1 MDFFVN
7 FFVAAVLAGT
17 PLLFGILGEIINEK
31 AGHLN
36 LGVEGMMSIGAVGG
50 FVVGYWT
57 DNLVF
62 ALIAAFVTGML
73 GALIYA
79 VLTVTFMA
87 DQNVT
92 GLTLTI
98 FGIGFSNF
106 VGDFVSEKSGSTS
119 LKLPEGI
126 LDSLGKVEIPFLTD
140 IPVLGKLLF
149 NYNIFVYLGVA
160 AAILCA
166 IYLHRTKAGL
176 NVRAVGEN
184 PAAADAA
191 GIPVTKLKYLNL
203 MLGGGL
209 CGIGGAYCSMIIC
222 NGVWVTSCVNGLG
235 WIAVALVIF
244 ATWNPN
250 RAILAA
256 LVFGGF
262 SVLKYYVPQ
271 VIPSSIFDMIPFLMT
286 IVVLVVTSIRFSK
299 ENAQPKSCGVN
310 YFSEER

>member
-57 DNLVF
+57 DNLVL
-62 ALIAAFVTGML
+62 ALAAAFVTGML

-106 VGDFVSEKSGSTS
+106 VGDFVREKSGNTS

-126 LDSLGKVEIPFLTD
+126 LDSLGKVKLPFLTD
-140 IPVLGKLLF
+140 IPVIGKLLF
-149 NYNIFVYLGVA
+149 NYNIFVYLGIA

-166 IYLHRTKAGL
+166 IYLHRTKIGL

-286 IVVLVVTSIRFSK
+286 IVVLIMTSIRSSK
-299 ENAQPKSCGVN
+299 ENSQPKSCGVN
-310 YFSEER
+310 YFREER

>member
-73 GALIYA
+73 CALIYA

-106 VGDFVSEKSGSTS
+106 VGDFVREKSGSTS

-149 NYNIFVYLGVA
+149 NYNIFGVA

-310 YFSEER
+310 YFREER

>member
-106 VGDFVSEKSGSTS
+106 VGDFVREKSGSTS

-160 AAILCA
+160 TAILCA

-286 IVVLVVTSIRFSK
+286 IVVLVVTSIRSSK

-310 YFSEER
+310 YFREER

>member
-106 VGDFVSEKSGSTS
+106 VGDFVREKSGSTS

-209 CGIGGAYCSMIIC
+209 CSMIIC

-310 YFSEER
+310 YFREER

>member
-106 VGDFVSEKSGSTS
+106 VGDFVREKSGSTS

-140 IPVLGKLLF
+140 IQGLGKLLF

-209 CGIGGAYCSMIIC
+209 CGIGGAYGSMIIC

-310 YFSEER
+310 YFREER

>member
-106 VGDFVSEKSGSTS
+106 VGDFVREKSGSTS

-299 ENAQPKSCGVN
+299 ENA
-310 YFSEER
+310 

>member
-73 GALIYA
+73 CALIYA

-106 VGDFVSEKSGSTS
+106 VGDFVKEKSGSTS

-310 YFSEER
+310 YFREER

>member
-1 MDFFVN
+1 
-7 FFVAAVLAGT
+7 
-17 PLLFGILGEIINEK
+17 ILGEIIYEK
-31 AGHLN
+31 AGHLY
-36 LGVEGMMSIGAVGG
+36 LCVVGLMSIGAVGG

-106 VGDFVSEKSGSTS
+106 VGDFVREKSGSTS

-310 YFSEER
+310 YFREER

>member
-57 DNLVF
+57 DNLVL
-62 ALIAAFVTGML
+62 ALAAAFVTGML

-106 VGDFVSEKSGSTS
+106 VGDFVREKSGNTS

-126 LDSLGKVEIPFLTD
+126 LDSLGKVKLPFLTD
-140 IPVLGKLLF
+140 IPVIGKLLF
-149 NYNIFVYLGVA
+149 NYNIFVYLGIA

-166 IYLHRTKAGL
+166 IYLHRTKTGL

-262 SVLKYYVPQ
+262 SVLKYYVHQ

-286 IVVLVVTSIRFSK
+286 IVVLIMTSIRSSK
-299 ENAQPKSCGVN
+299 ENSQPKSCGVN
-310 YFSEER
+310 YFREER

>member
-106 VGDFVSEKSGSTS
+106 VGDFVREKSGSTS

-299 ENAQPKSCGVN
+299 ENAQPRSCGVN
-310 YFSEER
+310 YFREER